1 MREHIMISWS
11 MYVFKGV
18 FVFTILRTQHLASIN
33 LRVYKYMILFSN
45 GLVNVPALNCLIL
58 SYCFGLN
65 IEVVFLFVCF
75 VCFFGKLFT
84 VRFAHSA
91 TCFQPINHTHART
104 PWSPSLA
111 VAVGRCTVGRF
122 SYTLVVVPGEHF
134 IMCVRVWF
142 CCAGVG
148 CDTSS
153 HPILILCI
161 RLHTFTTTIARASRH
176 PFRPHADSASLRPAA
191 IHLSISICSLLI

>member
-1 MREHIMISWS
+1 
-11 MYVFKGV
+11 MYVFEGV

-45 GLVNVPALNCLIL
+45 GLVNVSALNCLIL
-58 SYCFGLN
+58 SYCFCLN

-75 VCFFGKLFT
+75 VCFFWQIIYCPICAQRHLFPT
-84 VRFAHSA
+84 H
-91 TCFQPINHTHART
+91 QPHART
-104 PWSPSLA
+104 HSMISISP

-134 IMCVRVWF
+134 IMGVRVWF

-161 RLHTFTTTIARASRH
+161 RLHTFTTTIARAPRH